1 MALEA
6 LWTVLNLEVSRV
18 SKVQAPIHKGL
29 LETPALPSEVS
40 EIYKG
45 QRQANDKEFNFDTD
59 TLDTLEQSKGYQLQP
74 LSALGF
80 TPDTRETSK
89 YEVDNKFNYS
99 SLCQTDSKSNQFS
112 RLRKPWLTTSEELA
126 ANAYHAH
133 HFNCR
138 VCIAAGK
145 RYGNRCQEGLDL
157 WHRYRK
163 EIQI

>member
-29 LETPALPSEVS
+29 LETPAVPPEVS
-40 EIYKG
+40 KICRG
-45 QRQANDKEFNFDTD
+45 QRHANDKEFNFATD
-59 TLDTLEQSKGYQLQP
+59 TRDTLEQSKGYQLMP
-74 LSALGF
+74 LLALDF
-80 TPDTRETSK
+80 TPDTPETSK
-89 YEVDNKFNYS
+89 LEFGNEINYS
-99 SLCQTDSKSNQFS
+99 STLEKNYKSNQFS
-112 RLRKPWLTTSEELA
+112 RLGKSWLSTSEELA

-145 RYGNRCQEGLDL
+145 RYGERCKEGLGL
-157 WHRYRK
+157 WLRYSK
-163 EIQI
+163 EGQI